1 MGCRTGG
8 RELRGSE
15 PFGGALGGAL
25 RAHGTVTWG
34 NLLLEPGE
42 YLTPKCFQGG
52 KKNFMYIK
60 CTKTTL
66 SISDRAEL
74 VSFRFFP
81 LSSTVSHR

>member
-8 RELRGSE
+8 RELRGIRALW
-15 PFGGALGGAL
+15 GALGGAL

>member
-1 MGCRTGG
+1 MQNWGSRAEGIRALWGCTGWCSQSPWHSHLG
-8 RELRGSE
+8 Q
-15 PFGGALGGAL
+15 FAAGA
-25 RAHGTVTWG
+25 WG
-34 NLLLEPGE
+34 ISHSKVLPRR
-42 YLTPKCFQGG
+42 

-60 CTKTTL
+60 CTKTML